1 MEPRIQ
7 YATTADGVSIAFW
20 TLGEGPLYVSMPG
33 APVSNIQM
41 EWQIPEVRAIFE
53 AWAAGRKVVR
63 FDRRGC
69 GLSERDVTDY
79 CLDVLMLDLEAVVDR
94 LAPERLTMHGTLLAG
109 PLAITYAARHPDR
122 VSHLI
127 LANSYARGADIWRM
141 PRLRALRALG
151 EADWDTYVKALA
163 HMYFP
168 DPATGAAFMRENA
181 TPEAQK
187 AFIDATAEH
196 DVTGLLAEV
205 RCPALVLYTPGD
217 RPFLLDVGID
227 TVRALVS
234 GIPGAGLV
242 VTDSTEAM
250 LQAINEFLGEGE
262 QAVPAAALPEAG
274 AFRTVLF
281 TDVEGSTALTH
292 RLGDTKA
299 RDVLREHERITRDV
313 LKAHG
318 GSEVKTMGDGF
329 MASFSSVTRAV
340 ECAIALQRAFA
351 ERNESAGEPLHIRVG
366 LNAGEPIEEEGDLF
380 GAMVILAARIAARA
394 QGGEILASLAVRELC
409 AGKGFLFADTG
420 EVTLKG
426 FEEPVRLFAVR
437 WVEEA

>member
-7 YATTADGVSIAFW
+7 YAKTADGVSIAFW

-33 APVSNIQM
+33 GPVSNIQM
-41 EWQIPEVRAIFE
+41 EWQIPEIRAIFE
-53 AWAAGRKVVR
+53 AWAAGRKLVR

-69 GLSERDVTDY
+69 GLSERSVTDY
-79 CLDVLMLDLEAVVDR
+79 RLDALLLDLEAVVDR
-94 LAPERLTMHGTLLAG
+94 LAPEKLAVHGTLLAG
-109 PLAITYAARHPDR
+109 PLAIAYAARHPDG

-151 EADWDTYVKALA
+151 EADWDTYLEALA

-181 TPEAQK
+181 TSEAQK

-205 RCPALVLYTPGD
+205 RCPALVLYAPGD
-217 RPFLLDVGID
+217 RPFLLDVGMN

-234 GIPGAGLV
+234 GIPGASLV
-242 VTDSTEAM
+242 VTESTEAT
-250 LQAINEFLGEGE
+250 LQAIEEFLGEGE
-262 QAVPAAALPEAG
+262 EAAPTAETQPPG

-281 TDVEGSTALTH
+281 TDVEGSTAMTQ
-292 RLGDTKA
+292 RLGDAKG
-299 RDVLREHERITRDV
+299 RDVLREHERITREV

-318 GSEVKTMGDGF
+318 GAEVKTMGDGF

-340 ECAIALQRAFA
+340 ECAIALQRALA
-351 ERNESAGEPLHIRVG
+351 ERNESTGEPLDIRVG

-380 GAMVILAARIAARA
+380 GAMVILAARIAAKA

-420 EVTLKG
+420 DVTLKG
-426 FEEPVRLFAVR
+426 FEEPVRLYEVGWR
-437 WVEEA
+437 D